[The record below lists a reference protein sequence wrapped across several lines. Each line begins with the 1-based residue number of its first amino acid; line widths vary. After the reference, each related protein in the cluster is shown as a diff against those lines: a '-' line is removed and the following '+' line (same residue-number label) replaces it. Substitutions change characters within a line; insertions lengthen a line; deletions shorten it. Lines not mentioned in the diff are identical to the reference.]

1 MQKVDTVGHSLWDM
15 WGNHLCPF
23 FTASRCQKPQL
34 MEILPPPLV
43 SVALC
48 QFAATEDVAQQFP
61 LPVNVDKVMQKFNK
75 MHLNIN

>member
-1 MQKVDTVGHSLWDM
+1 
-15 WGNHLCPF
+15 
-23 FTASRCQKPQL
+23 
-34 MEILPPPLV
+34 MEILAPPLV
-43 SVALC
+43 SMALC